1 MKNNKY
7 FKIILLSAAC
17 LFFHNTAPCTAAEPP
32 SLPDAAS
39 AAEQLYS
46 RAQEYAKNESWLQ
59 AKDIYLKILN
69 EYPGCPQAGLARKK
83 LGATN
88 IRIIRSAIPT
98 PERVEYTV
106 QPGDTVDRLARRFN
120 TTVDLIKTINGLKDD
135 IIRSGQTLRI
145 WAAAFTIAIDKSENT
160 LTLKISAETI
170 KTYPVATGAD
180 NITPVGEFTITSRL
194 KNPVWFHKGEI
205 IQPDNPRNALG
216 SRWLGLD
223 NPQYGI
229 HGTIQPDLIGQ
240 QVSHGC
246 VRMLNK
252 DVEELFDI
260 VPLGTK
266 VVIID

>member
-1 MKNNKY
+1 MKNNAY

-17 LFFHNTAPCTAAEPP
+17 LFFYNATPCPGAEPP
-32 SLPDAAS
+32 VISEALP
-39 AAEQLYS
+39 AAEQLYTKA
-46 RAQEYAKNESWLQ
+46 REYAKNESWPQ
-59 AKDIYLKILN
+59 AKAVYLKILN
-69 EYPGCPQAGLARKK
+69 EYPGYPQTGLVRKK
-83 LGATN
+83 LGDTN
-88 IRIIRSAIPT
+88 IHIIRSSILT

-106 QPGDTVDRLARRFN
+106 QPGDTMDRLARNFN
-120 TTVDLIKTINGLKDD
+120 TTVELMKSINNLKDD
-135 IIRSGQTLRI
+135 IIRSGQPLRI
-145 WAAAFTIAIDKSENT
+145 WAAAFTILIDKSENT
-160 LTLKISAETI
+160 LTLKTAAETI

-180 NITPVGEFTITSRL
+180 NITPAGEFTITSRL

-240 QVSHGC
+240 QISHGC

-252 DVEELFDI
+252 DIEELFDL
-260 VPLGTK
+260 VPTGTK
-266 VVIID
+266 VSITD